1 MEIYE
6 TIKYIFEHSNPF
18 VVGSWGIEYF
28 VPLFETEQWEG
39 GAEIKVNGAI
49 FTGKMRITLNW
60 LDLWD
65 IELLDDD
72 GSTKQLVSG
81 IYTDGLVMTID
92 GMVQTPLGAK
102 VEEKVC

>member
-1 MEIYE
+1 MEIHE
-6 TIKYIFEHSNPF
+6 TLKYIFKHSNPF
-18 VVGSWGIEYF
+18 VVGSWGIEYL

-65 IELLDDD
+65 IELLNEN
-72 GSTKQLVSG
+72 GTTKHLISG
-81 IYTDGLVMTID
+81 VYTDGLVMAID
-92 GMVQTPLGAK
+92 AAIETPSP
-102 VEEKVC
+102 